1 MAREGYKLTEIGE
14 IPEEW
19 DVSTNSLERLAIR
32 KLL

>member
-1 MAREGYKLTEIGE
+1 MVKPRYKSTEIGE

-19 DVSTNSLERLAIR
+19 DVSTNSLESLIIR